1 MIGSSFIC
9 ELGFGGAFGSRLLR
23 LAVLVFGLV
32 AASPAGAFS
41 GADLL
46 SDLCVATYP
55 SFDAAAAR
63 IASLHN
69 HAVTYDGRLFEQLDA
84 KRRLSWTVTDDPGA
98 TVDRFLVDIA
108 WGTLN
113 SRPAASCVVADKKGF
128 GLAELAGKLTVKHVP
143 IHPKKPMFAAVA
155 DAVVER
161 PDGKRLWLT
170 LSLAPGHDDPA
181 AGAAI
186 SVATLMSSAYLNAL
200 MEKDP

>member
-1 MIGSSFIC
+1 
-9 ELGFGGAFGSRLLR
+9 LGFGGAFGSRLLR
-23 LAVLVFGLV
+23 LAVLACGLA

-46 SDLCVATYP
+46 SDVCLATYP
-55 SFDAAAAR
+55 SFDEAAAR
-63 IASLHN
+63 IASFHN

-161 PDGKRLWLT
+161 PG
-170 LSLAPGHDDPA
+170 P
-181 AGAAI
+181 
-186 SVATLMSSAYLNAL
+186 
-200 MEKDP
+200 